1 MRWFMLLSAYSS
13 FSHTYPYNISF
24 SPRPH
29 IIFLIKLSGLA
40 ELSPT
45 KKLKAREDPPPSP

>member
-1 MRWFMLLSAYSS
+1 MLLTAYSS
-13 FSHTYPYNISF
+13 LSHTYPYHISF
-24 SPRPH
+24 FLPPPH
-29 IIFLIKLSGLA
+29 IILLIKLSGLA